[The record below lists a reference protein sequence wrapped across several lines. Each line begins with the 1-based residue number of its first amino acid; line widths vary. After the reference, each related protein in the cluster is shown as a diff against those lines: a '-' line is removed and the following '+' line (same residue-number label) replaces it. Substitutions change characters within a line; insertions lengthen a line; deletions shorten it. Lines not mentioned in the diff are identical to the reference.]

1 MAKIIAL
8 QHRESDWV
16 AACLKGNR
24 TAQRQVYEHYA
35 GKMLGVCLRYVRGR
49 EDAEE
54 VLALAFVKV
63 FARMADYRSEGSFE
77 GWIRTIV
84 VREALTF
91 LRTHKNVFDALEED
105 RLDAPSLAT
114 TDDQHGLDALL
125 QLVQALPTGYR
136 TVFNLHALEGYSHQ
150 EIAVMLNI
158 SESTSKSQLFKARNT
173 LQMWLGAQSRKE
185 VER

>member
-1 MAKIIAL
+1 
-8 QHRESDWV
+8 
-16 AACLKGNR
+16 
-24 TAQRQVYEHYA
+24 
-35 GKMLGVCLRYVRGR
+35 
-49 EDAEE
+49 
-54 VLALAFVKV
+54 
-63 FARMADYRSEGSFE
+63 
-77 GWIRTIV
+77 
-84 VREALTF
+84 
-91 LRTHKNVFDALEED
+91 VFDALEED

>member
-8 QHRESDWV
+8 HRREHDWV
-16 AACLKGNR
+16 ADCLKGDR
-24 TAQRQVYEHYA
+24 KAQRELYEHYA

-63 FARMADYRSEGSFE
+63 FGKLADYRSEGSLE
-77 GWIRTIV
+77 GWIRAIV
-84 VREALTF
+84 VREALSY
-91 LRTHKNVFDALEED
+91 LRSHKNVFDALEED

-114 TDDQHGLDALL
+114 TDGEHNLEALL

-136 TVFNLHALEGYSHQ
+136 TVFNLHALEGYSHA
-150 EIAVMLNI
+150 EIAVLLNI
-158 SESTSKSQLFKARNT
+158 TESTSKSQLFKARNT

-185 VER
+185 IEQ